1 MYVTQRVAFLQDQK
15 IPINCKPRYTEFIRQ
30 ILHGILTAQ
39 IQNFNDSSA
48 AFIRPPK
55 TQWSLYQPHRPEKKP
70 SEPKDQS
77 KNRL

>member
-39 IQNFNDSSA
+39 IQNFNDFSA
-48 AFIRPPK
+48 AFIRLHCGFPPFALL
-55 TQWSLYQPHRPEKKP
+55 WGYP
-70 SEPKDQS
+70 SA
-77 KNRL
+77 

>member
-48 AFIRPPK
+48 VSLPSLCYGDILAPK
-55 TQWSLYQPHRPEKKP
+55 LFTF
-70 SEPKDQS
+70 
-77 KNRL
+77 

>member
-48 AFIRPPK
+48 AFIRLLLFAK
-55 TQWSLYQPHRPEKKP
+55 NEKILHLK
-70 SEPKDQS
+70 
-77 KNRL
+77 

>member
-48 AFIRPPK
+48 AFIRLHCVSLPSLCYGDILAPK
-55 TQWSLYQPHRPEKKP
+55 LFTF
-70 SEPKDQS
+70 
-77 KNRL
+77 